1 MIRFTNRGRT
11 VVMDYAT
18 FRTLDPYAVSAYLRG
33 QAASP
38 LVRL

>member
-1 MIRFTNRGRT
+1 MIRFTRRGE

-18 FRTLDPYAVSAYLRG
+18 FATLDPYAVSAYLRG